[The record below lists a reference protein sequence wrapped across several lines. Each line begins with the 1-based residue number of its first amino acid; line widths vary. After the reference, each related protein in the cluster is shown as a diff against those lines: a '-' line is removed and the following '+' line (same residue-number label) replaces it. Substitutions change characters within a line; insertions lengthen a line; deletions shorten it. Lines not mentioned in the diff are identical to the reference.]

1 MRNVK
6 IESLQGQNNKRL
18 NTTTATNCEC
28 TAAWQNKDKEY
39 RVDEVNKPSLDNV
52 VEAKD
57 WVDNGSKL

>member
-1 MRNVK
+1 MRNK
-6 IESLQGQNNKRL
+6 KEESLQGRNNQRL
-18 NTTTATNCEC
+18 ETTKATNCEC

-39 RVDEVNKPSLDNV
+39 NVDEVNKPSLDNV